1 VTIPNN
7 QLPGTKG
14 NHDVVIKE
22 PGKTPS
28 KGATALIPAK
38 ETQTP
43 TATKVDAK
51 QDPTTGDVTLTP
63 TTGDGKVYPEG
74 TTVTI
79 KGVNGDQPYKVN
91 GQGQVTIPNN
101 QLPGT
106 KGNHDVVIKEPGK
119 TPSKGAT
126 ALIPAKETQTPAAT
140 KVDAKQDPTTGDVTL
155 TPKDGAGQ
163 TYPEG
168 STVTVKG
175 LNGGDKTYQTDAKGQ
190 VTIP

>member
-1 VTIPNN
+1 
-7 QLPGTKG
+7 
-14 NHDVVIKE
+14 
-22 PGKTPS
+22 
-28 KGATALIPAK
+28 
-38 ETQTP
+38 
-43 TATKVDAK
+43 
-51 QDPTTGDVTLTP
+51 
-63 TTGDGKVYPEG
+63 
-74 TTVTI
+74 
-79 KGVNGDQPYKVN
+79 
-91 GQGQVTIPNN
+91 VTIPNN

-190 VTIP
+190 VTIPNGDLPTQAGKHEVTVTEPGKTTSKGATALIPAKETQTPTATKVDAKQDPTTGDVTLTPTTGDG